1 MPDSKLKMLL
11 GPMASGAAVR
21 ADGDAQREVRAQ
33 HRKAVAI
40 EMEAFGVMAA
50 AHDAPLPEVKAFVM
64 KSICDGE
71 KSDNYQAYA
80 AYTSASALRSF
91 AEKYLQLD

>member
-1 MPDSKLKMLL
+1 
-11 GPMASGAAVR
+11 
-21 ADGDAQREVRAQ
+21 
-33 HRKAVAI
+33 
-40 EMEAFGVMAA
+40 MAA

-64 KSICDGE
+64 KSICDFADGE